1 MRSRK
6 HVMAHSLCE
15 AGKFEIPSSTA
26 VGVIT
31 QDTRSD
37 SFLLK
42 QKGRRKGWEQRQI
55 FIGGGGGS

>member
-1 MRSRK
+1 MEKEVLKVRSRK

-42 QKGRRKGWEQRQI
+42 QKGRRKG
-55 FIGGGGGS
+55 